1 MGVAADAR
9 DQAQPE
15 SAVEAWRRLAG
26 GRAIVRMWAW
36 GILVLALAG
45 CAQQPA
51 TPADG
56 PTLSPA
62 ASTEPAAALT
72 EASIERSVDTHALSA
87 RQPIRIDNPYGD
99 VRVRF
104 GGYEGTL
111 EWRTVAQNGEAA
123 EKIAVTGS
131 SHDDFLI
138 SARLPE
144 GVILAPG
151 QRVEI
156 TAYVPQG
163 HDLDIVTERGLIEV
177 RGIKDGSLKARSV
190 AGNIVFRGIEGLVD
204 VETGTGNIE
213 GQLDPRP
220 AGSRQRIATS
230 TGNIL
235 LGLVD
240 DLNAELA
247 MASSGV
253 FATEF
258 SIKIDPQPGQEPNKS
273 ATAVIGKPESNVE
286 VVSKR
291 GEIRLLRRL
300 QFRSA
305 SAAGR
310 WDSEAG
316 NSMSRPQDPQRRP
329 GTA

>member
-1 MGVAADAR
+1 M
-9 DQAQPE
+9 
-15 SAVEAWRRLAG
+15 
-26 GRAIVRMWAW
+26 RAL

-45 CAQQPA
+45 CAQQPV
-51 TPADG
+51 TPTV
-56 PTLSPA
+56 PPA
-62 ASTEPAAALT
+62 ASTEQAAALT
-72 EASIERSVDTHALSA
+72 EASIERSVNTHLLKAK
-87 RQPIRIDNPYGD
+87 QTIRIDNPYGD

-104 GGYEGTL
+104 GGYEHTL
-111 EWRTVAQNGEAA
+111 EWRTVAQNAEAA
-123 EKIAVTGS
+123 HKIGVTGS
-131 SHDDFLI
+131 DGEIFLI
-138 SARLPE
+138 RARLPE
-144 GVILAPG
+144 GVTLAPG
-151 QRVEI
+151 QRIEI
-156 TAYVPQG
+156 TAYVPQA
-163 HDLDIVTERGLIEV
+163 HDLDIITERGLIEV

-204 VETGTGNIE
+204 IETGAGNIE
-213 GQLDPRP
+213 GQLDPKP

-240 DLNAELA
+240 GLNAELT

-258 SIKIDPQPGQEPNKS
+258 SIHIDPQPGQEPNKS

-300 QFRSA
+300 EFRSA
-305 SAAGR
+305 SAAGS
-310 WDSEAG
+310 WDNEAG
-316 NSMSRPQDPQRRP
+316 NSMSRSQDPQPRP

>member
-1 MGVAADAR
+1 MAK
-9 DQAQPE
+9 
-15 SAVEAWRRLAG
+15 
-26 GRAIVRMWAW
+26 WAL
-36 GILVLALAG
+36 GMLVLAVAG
-45 CAQQPA
+45 CAQQPVA
-51 TPADG
+51 PTAAPQPVPA
-56 PTLSPA
+56 
-62 ASTEPAAALT
+62 PAAAPQADVLT
-72 EASIERSVDTHALSA
+72 EASIERSVNTQSLAA
-87 RQPIRIDNPYGD
+87 KQPIRIDNPYGD

-104 GGYEGTL
+104 GGYEPTL
-111 EWRTVAQNGEAA
+111 EWRTVAQQGAA
-123 EKIAVTGS
+123 DNKIVVAGS
-131 SHDDFLI
+131 SHEAFVI

-144 GVILAPG
+144 GVTLAAG

-177 RGIKDGSLKARSV
+177 RGIKDGNLKARSV

-204 VETGTGNIE
+204 VETGAGSIE
-213 GQLDPRP
+213 GQLDPKP
-220 AGSRQRIATS
+220 AGSRQRIVTS

-240 DLNAELA
+240 GLNAQLD

-258 SIKIDPQPGQEPNKS
+258 SIKVDPQPGQEPNKS

-300 QFRSA
+300 EFRSA

-316 NSMSRPQDPQRRP
+316 NSMSRSQDPQPRP

>member
-15 SAVEAWRRLAG
+15 SAVEAWCRRAG
-26 GRAIVRMWAW
+26 GRVIVRMRAL
-36 GILVLALAG
+36 GILILALAG
-45 CAQQPA
+45 CAQQPVVPTVA
-51 TPADG
+51 RKG
-56 PTLSPA
+56 PPP
-62 ASTEPAAALT
+62 ASTDPAAALT
-72 EASIERSVDTHALSA
+72 EASIERSVSTHALNA
-87 RQPIRIDNPYGD
+87 RQAIRIDNPYGD

-104 GGYEGTL
+104 GGYEDTL
-111 EWRTVAQNGEAA
+111 EWRTVAQNAEAA

-131 SHDDFLI
+131 SNDVFLV

-144 GVILAPG
+144 GVVLAPG
-151 QRVEI
+151 QRIEI
-156 TAYVPQG
+156 TAYVPLG
-163 HDLDIVTERGLIEV
+163 HDLDIVTERGLIQV
-177 RGIKDGSLKARSV
+177 FGLRGSLKARSV
-190 AGNIVFRGIEGLVD
+190 SGNIVFRGIEGLID
-204 VETGTGNIE
+204 VETGAGNVE
-213 GQLDPRP
+213 GQLDPKP

-240 DLNAELA
+240 GLNAELT

-300 QFRSA
+300 EFRPA
-305 SAAGR
+305 
-310 WDSEAG
+310 
-316 NSMSRPQDPQRRP
+316 
-329 GTA
+329 

>member
-1 MGVAADAR
+1 
-9 DQAQPE
+9 
-15 SAVEAWRRLAG
+15 
-26 GRAIVRMWAW
+26 MWAL
-36 GILVLALAG
+36 GMMVLAFAG
-45 CAQQPA
+45 CAQQPV
-51 TPADG
+51 TPAVVAEA
-56 PTLSPA
+56 PPA
-62 ASTEPAAALT
+62 AASGRADALT
-72 EASIERSVDTHALSA
+72 EASIERSVNTQALTA
-87 RQPIRIDNPYGD
+87 KQAIRIDNPYGD

-111 EWRTVAQNGEAA
+111 EWRTVAQNAEAA
-123 EKIAVTGS
+123 HKIGVTGS
-131 SHDDFLI
+131 HGEIFLI

-144 GVILAPG
+144 GVVLAPG

-204 VETGTGNIE
+204 VETGAGNIE
-213 GQLDPRP
+213 GQLDPKP

-240 DLNAELA
+240 GLNAQLT

-258 SIKIDPQPGQEPNKS
+258 SVKVDPLPGQEPNKS

-300 QFRSA
+300 EFRPA
-305 SAAGR
+305 
-310 WDSEAG
+310 
-316 NSMSRPQDPQRRP
+316 
-329 GTA
+329 